1 MTRKELLQSLETEK
15 DPIGAT
21 LAYIRNEM
29 SGLVRHDLD
38 AKNNGWDP
46 FEYPESG
53 YIWHEAEGIL
63 LEAAGVEDL
72 DDIEGIYDDTYAD
85 LVDAIGT
92 MLEGDEDMA
101 ISALVEA
108 WETMVDDGEMDEIEM
123 AQSLIEQVE
132 GTRQGW
138 DMSAEDAECHP
149 EIAAMIGLQIDPYT
163 HHEPTDEE
171 MAEADMLWEAWGR
184 VVGEAARRWLADHP
198 EARKAAYAEAGAVDP
213 DEEEE

>member
-1 MTRKELLQSLETEK
+1 MTRKELLQNLETEK

-53 YIWHEAEGIL
+53 YIWHEAESIL

-72 DDIEGIYDDTYAD
+72 DDLEGIYDDAYAD

-108 WETMVDDGEMDEIEM
+108 WNETVDEGFGETEM
-123 AQSLIEQVE
+123 AQSLIEQIE
-132 GTRQGW
+132 GGCQGW
-138 DMSAEDAECHP
+138 DASVEDAEDHP
-149 EIAAMIGLQIDPYT
+149 DIALMIGLDPEA
-163 HHEPTDEE
+163 EPEDPDEME
-171 MAEADMLWEAWGR
+171 DLWETWGR
-184 VVGEAARRWLADHP
+184 VVGEAARRWLANHP